1 MRHHGNAQKHGV
13 KSNAPLTEMNG
24 HTYLRAGVEGC
35 Q

>member
-24 HTYLRAGVEGC
+24 QTYLRAGVEGR
-35 Q
+35 